1 MTYIV
6 GIIGAAVLFGAFA
19 MLRPGDTGCTG
30 QCVGCTRDGACES
43 RRADAPDGNAR
54 SAE

>member
-19 MLRPGDTGCTG
+19 MLRQNDAGCTG
-30 QCVGCTRDGACES
+30 QCVGCTRDGVCKS
-43 RRADAPDGNAR
+43 RQTDASNDTR